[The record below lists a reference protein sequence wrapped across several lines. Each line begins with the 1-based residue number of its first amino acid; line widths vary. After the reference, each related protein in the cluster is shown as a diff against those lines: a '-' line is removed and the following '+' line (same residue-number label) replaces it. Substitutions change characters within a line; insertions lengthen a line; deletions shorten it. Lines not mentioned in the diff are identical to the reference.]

1 MWPLKLGNELSIK
14 TKKSSYDVI
23 LVLKY
28 NTQEQLLT
36 GKIFPNYKTTQY
48 NMQITL
54 IYNTKEPLIPLETIA
69 LL

>member
-1 MWPLKLGNELSIK
+1 MTSFQYSNQ
-14 TKKSSYDVI
+14 
-23 LVLKY
+23 Y

-36 GKIFPNYKTTQY
+36 GKIFPNYKTTQC
-48 NMQITL
+48 NMQVTL